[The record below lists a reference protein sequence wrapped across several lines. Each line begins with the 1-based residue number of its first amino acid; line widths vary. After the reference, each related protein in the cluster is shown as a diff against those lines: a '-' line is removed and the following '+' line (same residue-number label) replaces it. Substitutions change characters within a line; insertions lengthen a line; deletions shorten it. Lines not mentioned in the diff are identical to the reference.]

1 MSVDVA
7 LDNIRIKE
15 LPTINLGGGVDLDLD
30 NIRIKELPTIDIDLD
45 ADLGLDNIRL
55 TELAPINVGITSL
68 PLIRLDTIRLETDS
82 KVDLGLDNVKV
93 DLGLDN
99 IRIREL
105 PQLDFQFGLR
115 PMRFHF
121 PLSYKF
127 CLTLFGCR
135 IVQFETC
142 GEGMI
147 VAEDY
152 VAHKTETCD

>member
-30 NIRIKELPTIDIDLD
+30 NIRIKELPSIDIDLD

-68 PLIRLDTIRLETDS
+68 PLVRLETNS
-82 KVDLGLDNVKV
+82 KV

-121 PLSYKF
+121 PLSYRF

-152 VAHKTETCD
+152 HPHKTETCD

>member
-30 NIRIKELPTIDIDLD
+30 NIRIKELPTIDIDVD
-45 ADLGLDNIRL
+45 ADLDLGLDNIRL
-55 TELAPINVGITSL
+55 TELAPIKVGITDL
-68 PLIRLDTIRLETDS
+68 PLIRLDTIRLETNS
-82 KVDLGLDNVKV
+82 KV

-115 PMRFHF
+115 PMRLHF

-127 CLTLFGCR
+127 CLTLFGCK
-135 IVQFETC
+135 VFHFETC
-142 GEGMI
+142 GEGMF
-147 VAEDY
+147 VSEDY
-152 VAHKTETCD
+152 VPHKTESCD